1 MLFGWIGDNITATKL
16 DFPFPQLVPSML
28 GTGIAPP
35 AGAVPVVSGHPGKT
49 SAEIAPFLQKDLIDA
64 GCDTIILLAGA
75 HDAEQN
81 VPIASYASTML
92 GMFDAVRKAGAKL
105 FVLTVPPPRNDENGE
120 ASRLAID
127 IQNYWLRQTVPQY
140 GTLIDIH
147 PVLIDPDTGYLVG
160 AYWSK
165 ETGRLRNSGHFAI
178 AQEIVR
184 VLRAPVAAVPEIGR
198 VVDGYSTFNLVS
210 NPWMQAGT
218 SGWALSPSSS
228 GTGYASRAADTTGLI
243 EIGAF
248 LELDVGGSDASD
260 YCYFQSFGKSY
271 GTAWTNG
278 DVLALSAKMQIA
290 DLSGDWLVQNVIY
303 GGAAFGDV
311 LVVNGN
317 TGWPIERLGVQW
329 PGNQVDEDVYNFG
342 PILKTFVVPDDLT
355 SLQIWLRCK
364 VPADSNYKFRFGEIG
379 LFNLTKSGLL
389 DAPASLPKSELKLE
403 PAPKPTPEPVAPTN
417 GARPAKGL
425 GRYRI
430 GR

>member
-1 MLFGWIGDNITATKL
+1 MLIGWIGDNITATKL
-16 DFPFPQLVPSML
+16 DFPFTQLVPSML
-28 GTGIAPP
+28 GTAIAPP
-35 AGAVPVVSGHPGKT
+35 AGATPMVSGHPGKT
-49 SAEIAPFLQKDLIDA
+49 AAEIAPFLQSDLIAA
-64 GCDTIILLAGA
+64 GCDTIFLLAGT

-81 VPIASYASTML
+81 VPIANYAAAML
-92 GMFDAVRKAGAKL
+92 GLFDTARKAGAKL
-105 FVLTVPPPRNDENGE
+105 FVLTVPPPRNDEGGD
-120 ASRLAID
+120 AVRLAID

-147 PVLIDPDTGYLVG
+147 PVLIDPDSGYLLQ

-165 ETGRLRNSGHFAI
+165 ETGRLRNSGHYAI

-184 VLRAPVAAVPEIGR
+184 VLHTPVTSVPEIGR
-198 VVDGYSTFNLVS
+198 MVDGYSSFNLVS
-210 NPWMQAGT
+210 NPWMQSGV

-228 GTGYASRAADTTGLI
+228 GTGYASRIADTSGLI

-248 LELDVGGSDASD
+248 LELDVGGAEATD

-271 GTAWTNG
+271 GTGWTNG
-278 DVLALSAKMQIA
+278 DVLAFSAKMQVA
-290 DLSGDWLVQNVIY
+290 DLSGDWMIQNVIF

-329 PGNQVDEDVYNFG
+329 PGTPVEDDLYNFG
-342 PILKTFVVPDDLT
+342 PILKTFTVPPDLT

-364 VPADSNYKFRFGEIG
+364 VPAESNYKFRFGEIG
-379 LFNLTKSGLL
+379 LFNLTQSGLL
-389 DAPASLPKSELKLE
+389 AAPTALPKSEPKPVVAPVPE
-403 PAPKPTPEPVAPTN
+403 PA
-417 GARPAKGL
+417 ARTGKVL
-425 GRYRI
+425 GRYRV